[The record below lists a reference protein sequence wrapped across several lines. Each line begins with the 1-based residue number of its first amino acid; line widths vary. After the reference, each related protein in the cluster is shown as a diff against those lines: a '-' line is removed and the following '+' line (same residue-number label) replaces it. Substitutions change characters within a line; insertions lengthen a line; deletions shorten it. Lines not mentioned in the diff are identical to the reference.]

1 MKNDKIWSDIAI
13 IASTTGRTEDDV
25 YSELMDE
32 FAEMVAQRLEE
43 SYDTGRPKL
52 QIDEFEFVRLYK
64 SEMPINDLIAH
75 FKISRSSVR
84 NLRIKY
90 HLPKRRYM
98 VKYDKKEFK
107 RLFKA
112 GIPYGNMA
120 KILGMSYNT
129 VMEGVTW

>member
-1 MKNDKIWSDIAI
+1 MLIFGGDFMDESKLWKDIAT
-13 IASTTGRTEDDV
+13 IASSTGRTEVEV
-25 YSELMDE
+25 YIELINE
-32 FAEMVAQRLEE
+32 FKELVAQRLEE

-52 QIDEFEFVRLYK
+52 KINEAEFRKLYQ

-98 VKYDKKEFK
+98 VKYDKK
-107 RLFKA
+107 RVRATL
-112 GIPYGNMA
+112 
-120 KILGMSYNT
+120 
-129 VMEGVTW
+129 